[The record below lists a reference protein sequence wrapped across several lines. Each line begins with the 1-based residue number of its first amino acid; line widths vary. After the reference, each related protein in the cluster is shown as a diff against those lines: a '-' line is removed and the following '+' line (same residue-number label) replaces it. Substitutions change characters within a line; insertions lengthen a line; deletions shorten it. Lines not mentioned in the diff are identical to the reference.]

1 MPDVHVPIIASGQ
14 NSSVN
19 AVLKRVLSTVIHI
32 NSWYDD
38 NPFDATTSTYKSL
51 RQVRTTCHM
60 QMSKLM
66 NEKYPKDHQM
76 PFLDEGKLIEIIYV
90 IRCNST
96 YMSNL

>member
-1 MPDVHVPIIASGQ
+1 MPIIASGQ